1 MAIAGRRPWHK
12 NNNAPRMGRP
22 HIHSSLST
30 FAAMWTVF
38 WAARRQI
45 KANIL
50 KIKDLGRNKIPIVLQ
65 VKQSKWK
72 QDVRAKAAS

>member
-1 MAIAGRRPWHK
+1 
-12 NNNAPRMGRP
+12 
-22 HIHSSLST
+22 
-30 FAAMWTVF
+30 MWTVF

-65 VKQSKWK
+65 VQQSKWK